1 MLRDERRDAAEV
13 SLRGEE
19 RGQGSQQKQAGLPA
33 ATPSAARGNVVR
45 CKRPPRCDGSRGLQ
59 SRAPASVAHISARL
73 PRCAAAVA
81 FDVVGRGRGALL
93 QPRMPTIS
101 TTLFSKLRSSSRDS
115 RDRKARRNSS
125 SRGPDQSRSCLEQDS
140 GSVRFAGSR
149 KPAKFC
155 RVPVDASVE
164 DDLVPLLIKSWGLSP
179 PAAIISVPAVRGC
192 TRDDVFHHDQ
202 RGSHHIDPN
211 PSRTPTLTPNLTLTL
226 TLTLTSGAHLC
237 SRPGRGRAHDGRVG
251 DDGRAGEWRCLAGR
265 ALPPGHR
272 LADHRLLR
280 SRERARQR
288 GPRRRPKWRRPLQ
301 WC

>member
-1 MLRDERRDAAEV
+1 MQLEHHRVQCCGTSASGRCRSFAEGGRARTRRHNT
-13 SLRGEE
+13 
-19 RGQGSQQKQAGLPA
+19 QGGLPA
-33 ATPSAARGNVVR
+33 ATPLAARRDVVR
-45 CKRPPRCDGSRGLQ
+45 WKRPPRCDGC
-59 SRAPASVAHISARL
+59 RAPASVAHISARL

-93 QPRMPTIS
+93 LPRMPTIS

-125 SRGPDQSRSCLEQDS
+125 SQGPDQSRSCLEQDS

-211 PSRTPTLTPNLTLTL
+211 PSRTPNSHPQPYPNPNPNPDPHQRSSSL
-226 TLTLTSGAHLC
+226 
-237 SRPGRGRAHDGRVG
+237 
-251 DDGRAGEWRCLAGR
+251 LA
-265 ALPPGHR
+265 A
-272 LADHRLLR
+272 
-280 SRERARQR
+280 
-288 GPRRRPKWRRPLQ
+288 WRRPRARRARG
-301 WC
+301 

>member
-1 MLRDERRDAAEV
+1 ML
-13 SLRGEE
+13 L
-19 RGQGSQQKQAGLPA
+19 
-33 ATPSAARGNVVR
+33 
-45 CKRPPRCDGSRGLQ
+45 
-59 SRAPASVAHISARL
+59 
-73 PRCAAAVA
+73 
-81 FDVVGRGRGALL
+81 
-93 QPRMPTIS
+93 PRMPTFS

-115 RDRKARRNSS
+115 RDRKARKNSS
-125 SRGPDQSRSCLEQDS
+125 ARRPDQSRSCLEPDS

-211 PSRTPTLTPNLTLTL
+211 PSRIPNSHPQPYPNPNPNPNPV
-226 TLTLTSGAHLC
+226 TLTSGAHLC

-288 GPRRRPKWRRPLQ
+288 GPRRRPKWRRPLPQ

>member
-1 MLRDERRDAAEV
+1 MLPGRARRDAAEV
-13 SLRGEE
+13 SLRVQRRTSVSCVCGGSSQLTNRPS
-19 RGQGSQQKQAGLPA
+19 RGYPLGC
-33 ATPSAARGNVVR
+33 TRFEHVVR
-45 CKRPPRCDGSRGLQ
+45 WKRPPRCDGC
-59 SRAPASVAHISARL
+59 RAPAFGLRL

-93 QPRMPTIS
+93 LPRMPTFS

-115 RDRKARRNSS
+115 RDRKARRGS
-125 SRGPDQSRSCLEQDS
+125 SRRPDQSRSRLEQDS

-211 PSRTPTLTPNLTLTL
+211 PSRTP
-226 TLTLTSGAHLC
+226 
-237 SRPGRGRAHDGRVG
+237 
-251 DDGRAGEWRCLAGR
+251 
-265 ALPPGHR
+265 
-272 LADHRLLR
+272 
-280 SRERARQR
+280 
-288 GPRRRPKWRRPLQ
+288 
-301 WC
+301 

>member
-1 MLRDERRDAAEV
+1 MQLEHHRFQCCGTSASGRCRSFAEGGRART
-13 SLRGEE
+13 RGP
-19 RGQGSQQKQAGLPA
+19 QKQAGLPA

-125 SRGPDQSRSCLEQDS
+125 RRPDQSRSCLEQDS

-211 PSRTPTLTPNLTLTL
+211 PSHTPNSHPQPYPNPNPNPNPDPHQRSSSSL
-226 TLTLTSGAHLC
+226 AAWP
-237 SRPGRGRAHDGRVG
+237 RP
-251 DDGRAGEWRCLAGR
+251 
-265 ALPPGHR
+265 
-272 LADHRLLR
+272 
-280 SRERARQR
+280 RARRVR
-288 GPRRRPKWRRPLQ
+288 G
-301 WC
+301 